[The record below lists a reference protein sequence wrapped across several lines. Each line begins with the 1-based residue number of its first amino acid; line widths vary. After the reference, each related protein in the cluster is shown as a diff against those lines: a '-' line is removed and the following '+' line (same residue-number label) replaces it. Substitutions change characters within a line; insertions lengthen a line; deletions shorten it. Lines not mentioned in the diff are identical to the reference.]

1 MAEQSPEDRAE
12 HAGSA
17 AAGRAG
23 ARPWLRVERGCPTP
37 EELAALTAV
46 LLTRTAAAGALP
58 DDLARRQQAI
68 ALWKRPERTSV
79 FEGPRSWRAAA

>member
-1 MAEQSPEDRAE
+1 MTGETLKDQEEDAARGAAGTGRAE
-12 HAGSA
+12 
-17 AAGRAG
+17 
-23 ARPWLRVERGCPTP
+23 PWLRIERGCPTP

-58 DDLARRQQAI
+58 DDLARRQQAV

-79 FEGPRSWRAAA
+79 FEGPRSWRAVA